1 MTIQLLG
8 KDDYMLEV
16 SAEDKYENY
25 VASYMDWVKPTEG
38 IDESQLQP
46 TFLKRYVLKMYKL
59 YKRAL
64 CW

>member
-46 TFLKRYVLKMYKL
+46 TFLKRYVLKM
-59 YKRAL
+59 
-64 CW
+64 